1 VCVQRNKI
9 KQFKNKIKMKNLIG
23 KQVIVRADKAGV
35 FYGTLTA
42 KEGSEVQLTNA
53 RKLYYWS
60 GANTVEDLA
69 ATGVNAPDSCK
80 FTIIVTEIVI
90 NNYLQILPC
99 TKKAIKSIESVSI
112 WKN

>member
-1 VCVQRNKI
+1 MQNLLNK
-9 KQFKNKIKMKNLIG
+9 KC
-23 KQVIVRADKAGV
+23 IVRADRSGV

-42 KEGSEVQLTNA
+42 KEGSEIQLANA

-69 ATGVNAPDSCK
+69 LRGVLKANNCK
-80 FTIIVTEIVI
+80 FTDIVEEITI

-99 TKKAIKSIESVSI
+99 TEEAISNIENVTVWKAQ
-112 WKN
+112 